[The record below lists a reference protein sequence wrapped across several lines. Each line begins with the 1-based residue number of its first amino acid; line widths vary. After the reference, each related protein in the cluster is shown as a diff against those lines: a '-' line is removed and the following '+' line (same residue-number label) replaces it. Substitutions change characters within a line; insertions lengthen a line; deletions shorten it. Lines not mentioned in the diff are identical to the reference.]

1 MVRTGRDHAEHGFT
15 IIEVM
20 MAALI
25 LLVGIL
31 GVTTIVNQANSTT
44 TSTKAREQGL
54 ALARDLLESSR
65 SIKYQ
70 SLRPATVVPTLQA
83 MPGFANAG
91 IGAGWSIQRRGI
103 TYHVAVGV
111 CSVDDPGDGTGAHT
125 AGAFC
130 SRSTVQ
136 ATGATCAALVGMPP
150 KINGAGGSP
159 GLDGGDCGIDTNLD
173 GQVDNLLQGTASGC
187 PAGTTVA
194 DGTCDAQPD
203 DFKRLVT
210 LVTWDRGS
218 GSRFVVQSATVSF
231 PGLSAY
237 GAITS
242 LTLNNYPLG
251 ANGYAVND
259 NPASLSFAATSSQ
272 QANQADWL
280 LNGVDQGAIPA
291 WTGTSGSFTWNL
303 GGAADLLATA
313 PSPGE
318 VLDGAYSV
326 GARVQDAGGIHGN
339 QLAVAVQVNRRPPFP
354 PTNFNLSGA
363 GTGTITGA
371 WTAPPDQDVIGYH
384 MWRTG
389 GVGDPAAGKVVC
401 TSTTTTCSDPSPPPS
416 GTLTYWATAIDLNAA
431 GGQRD
436 GQLSNSKTATAAPT
450 NVPPTA
456 PTNLQGSWVA
466 GNGSHR
472 TVTLTWT
479 AATDAD
485 NGIQFY
491 KIYRSTASGGPFA
504 LVNTQSGNQLTYSE
518 GVTKNTTYWYY
529 VLAVD
534 NGALA
539 GPASSTISV
548 AVG

>member
-1 MVRTGRDHAEHGFT
+1 MVRTGRNDGEDGFT
-15 IIEVM
+15 IIEVV

-54 ALARDLLESSR
+54 ALARELLESSR

-70 SLRPATVVPTLQA
+70 SLRPTTVVPTLQA

-91 IGAGWSIQRRGI
+91 IGAGWSLQRRGI
-103 TYHVAVGV
+103 TYHVSVGV
-111 CSVDDPGDGTGAHT
+111 CSVDDPGDGTGAHV
-125 AGAFC
+125 AGTFC
-130 SRSTVQ
+130 TRSTVQ
-136 ATGATCAALVGMPP
+136 ATGATCQALVGMPP

-159 GLDGGDCGIDTNLD
+159 GADGGDCGIDPNLD
-173 GQVDNLLQGTASGC
+173 GQVDNLLQSSASSC

-194 DGTCDAQPD
+194 AGTCDAQPD

-237 GAITS
+237 GAITT
-242 LTLNNYPLG
+242 LTLNSYTLG

-259 NPASLSFAATSSQ
+259 NPTSLSFAATSSQ
-272 QANQADWL
+272 QANQVDWL
-280 LNGVDQGAIPA
+280 LDGVDRGPISS
-291 WTGTSGSFTWNL
+291 WSGTSGSFTWNL
-303 GGAADLLATA
+303 GTADPLATS
-313 PSPGE
+313 PSAGE

-339 QLAVAVQVNRRPPFP
+339 QLAVAVLVNRRKPFP
-354 PTNFNLSGA
+354 PTNFNLAGA

-371 WTAPPDQDVIGYH
+371 WTAPPDNDVIGYH
-384 MWRTG
+384 MWRKVG
-389 GVGDPAAGKVVC
+389 AGVAVVVC
-401 TSTTTTCSDPSPPPS
+401 TSTTPTCSDTNPPS
-416 GTLTYWATAIDLNAA
+416 SGTVEYWATAIDLDQTGA
-431 GGQRD
+431 QRD
-436 GQLSNSKTATAAPT
+436 GQLSNSKTATAAAT
-450 NVPPTA
+450 NAPPTA
-456 PTNLQGSWVA
+456 PTNLQAGWVA
-466 GNGSHR
+466 GNGSQR

-479 AATDAD
+479 AASDPD

-491 KIYRSTASGGPFA
+491 KIYRSTASGGPYT
-504 LVNTQSGNQLTYSE
+504 LVNTQSGNQLTFSE
-518 GVTKNTTYWYY
+518 GVTKNTTYYYY

-539 GPASSTISV
+539 GPASSTVSV
-548 AVG
+548 AVA